1 MCVRMY
7 VFGWRVC
14 IYVDPFKCIS
24 DERYLEAECIM
35 LTCGSLRQQWGGLQ
49 YTNSTKYVVFMI
61 QYI

>member
-7 VFGWRVC
+7 VFGWLVC
-14 IYVDPFKCIS
+14 IYVDPSKCIG
-24 DERYLEAECIM
+24 DERYLEAECIE
-35 LTCGSLRQQWGGLQ
+35 LTCGSLRQHWGGLQ